1 MAEFTDVIPK
11 EGCRTQS
18 IQGKLAGALGV
29 RTPGAGRQHAWG
41 FTQGH
46 WGALGP
52 CRCRHPRERR
62 WCIPVLIRAL
72 PGSAA
77 YSGFYFPDHH
87 LLL

>member
-11 EGCRTQS
+11 EGYRTPS

-29 RTPGAGRQHAWG
+29 HTPGAGRQHAWG

-52 CRCRHPRERR
+52 CH
-62 WCIPVLIRAL
+62 WLASKRAMFVHSR
-72 PGSAA
+72 PHSGSA
-77 YSGFYFPDHH
+77 GICC
-87 LLL
+87 LLWVLFS